1 MEKLVQQNQQIN
13 QKQSRSL
20 NSKAHHSKK
29 DRPAA
34 RLSTPRRSCEKQAFG
49 AARPQACK
57 PGVNPC
63 KSPCVHQSKKIRCTL
78 LEPSSIPR
86 FPKLPSLLN
95 RCLQRP
101 ANNLKPHMSHISYI
115 CTCTVQYAKTY
126 NLSFHAF
133 TPTYLTKHLFF
144 EICRSIIKT
153 RTSEMHFKSKKL
165 ENFQKNKAM
174 SSKATSGTFTPLAS
188 FISLALDA
196 ISRR

>member
-1 MEKLVQQNQQIN
+1 MRLRAAFCAKMTVFVKAGKKFGSKAETVWGYLTEKLVQLWNQQIN
-13 QKQSRSL
+13 KKHSRSL

-86 FPKLPSLLN
+86 FLKLPSLLN

-126 NLSFHAF
+126 YILLFRFMPSHP
-133 TPTYLTKHLFF
+133 PTWQNIFF
-144 EICRSIIKT
+144 LKYVDR
-153 RTSEMHFKSKKL
+153 
-165 ENFQKNKAM
+165 
-174 SSKATSGTFTPLAS
+174 
-188 FISLALDA
+188 
-196 ISRR
+196 